1 MVYLRPRSRRWLD
14 SSSSRGDMRAATHSY
29 LLQDEARFQ
38 ARSFVTS
45 LKRKQTPFS
54 LKIFPEKA
62 FARRTLYS
70 SSITMRARAPP
81 PSTWRLWH
89 PRNGLSFASS
99 NTPEAPAQNL
109 PQPLY
114 PDLSGFRSIYST
126 SASCSTEP
134 LTTSTTLQC
143 EGDDIQQESG
153 CLAAPHVAQ
162 SAVQSSSADIAP
174 PALRQDVD
182 VEHKETEAVDGFKS
196 GANLPPSTT
205 LDFKMDVEL
214 FRTAKQARKGSMDSY
229 WAYTLYRGPQGE
241 KVRVHYCKSNYTT
254 ERVCQYFLDER
265 VIGLDLEWVA
275 DARKSSGAR
284 RNVCLV
290 QLASP
295 SRIALFHLALYPKD
309 DSLVAPSLKL
319 LLENSDISKV
329 GVNIKADCTRLR
341 TWLGIDSK
349 GVFELSHL
357 YKLVK
362 YSASG
367 ETHLIN
373 RRAVALAEQVE
384 AVFGLSM
391 FKGQDVR
398 SSDWSK
404 PLKMEQIIC
413 MFHHH
418 LPMPR
423 APCLLSHADSSS
435 DAYAGPQIY
444 NVLEQQRE
452 ALDPTPPRPYHVELG
467 LPIRLADGKTV
478 VAVEE
483 GAEDVEFED
492 NEEASYVPPEEE
504 LIKSA
509 SDTLT
514 FEPDL
519 EEAGPK
525 VTRTARSAALP
536 KTEVAKPVKDD
547 RVIAAEDWLAE
558 YRASCK
564 SPPRATAAALRA
576 YHIWSQNHDLSPSAI
591 ASILRNPP
599 LQTNTVHTYILD
611 AIKKE
616 KLPFEHARLRDEVLA
631 EVPARTLSSR
641 YAALERQTRTT
652 EVSST
657 D

>member
-1 MVYLRPRSRRWLD
+1 MVYVRLRSRRWLD
-14 SSSSRGDMRAATHSY
+14 SSRGDLRAATHSC
-29 LLQDEARFQ
+29 LLQNESRFQ
-38 ARSFVTS
+38 LRSFGAS
-45 LKRKQTPFS
+45 LKRRRT
-54 LKIFPEKA
+54 IFPSAVCSNNASSK
-62 FARRTLYS
+62 RTLCS
-70 SSITMRARAPP
+70 SSSSNSSITMRARAPP
-81 PSTWRLWH
+81 PSAWRLWH
-89 PRNGLSFASS
+89 PRNGLSFAPSH
-99 NTPEAPAQNL
+99 TPEATTQNR

-114 PDLSGFRSIYST
+114 PDLSGYHSIHST

-134 LTTSTTLQC
+134 LTTLKTLQC
-143 EGDDIQQESG
+143 EGEGTKQESG
-153 CLAAPHVAQ
+153 CLVAGPPVAQAAVQPSPENAAPSV
-162 SAVQSSSADIAP
+162 
-174 PALRQDVD
+174 LRQDVEA
-182 VEHKETEAVDGFKS
+182 EHQETEAIEGAEPEVD
-196 GANLPPSTT
+196 LPPSTT

-214 FRTAKQARKGSMDSY
+214 FRAAKQARQGSMNSY
-229 WAYTLYRGPQGE
+229 WTYTLYRGPQGE
-241 KVRVHYCKSNYTT
+241 KVRVHYCKSEHTT
-254 ERVCQYFLDER
+254 ERVCQYFLDEK
-265 VIGLDLEWVA
+265 VIGLDLEWVP
-275 DARKSSGAR
+275 DARKSFGAR

-319 LLENSDISKV
+319 LLEDSGISKV

-341 TWLGIDSK
+341 TWLGIDPK

-362 YSASG
+362 YTASG

-373 RRAVALAEQVE
+373 RRAVSLAEQVK
-384 AVFGLSM
+384 AVLGLPM
-391 FKGQDVR
+391 FKGQNVR

-404 PLKMEQIIC
+404 PLKMEQIIY
-413 MFHHH
+413 
-418 LPMPR
+418 
-423 APCLLSHADSSS
+423 SSS

-444 NVLEQQRE
+444 NILEQQRE

-467 LPIRLADGKTV
+467 LPIRLANGQATA
-478 VAVEE
+478 AVEE
-483 GAEDVEFED
+483 GTEDVEVED

-514 FEPDL
+514 LEPDL
-519 EEAGPK
+519 DEAAPK
-525 VTRTARSAALP
+525 VSLVARSASRP
-536 KTEVAKPVKDD
+536 KADVAKPAKDD
-547 RVIAAEDWLAE
+547 RVVAAEDWLTE

-576 YHIWSQNHDLSPSAI
+576 YRIWSQNNDLSPSAV
-591 ASILRNPP
+591 ASLLRNPP

-616 KLPFEHARLRDEVLA
+616 KLPYEHARLRDEVLA
-631 EVPARTLSSR
+631 EVPLRTLLSR
-641 YAALERQTRTT
+641 YAALEQQTRNTDT
-652 EVSST
+652 SST